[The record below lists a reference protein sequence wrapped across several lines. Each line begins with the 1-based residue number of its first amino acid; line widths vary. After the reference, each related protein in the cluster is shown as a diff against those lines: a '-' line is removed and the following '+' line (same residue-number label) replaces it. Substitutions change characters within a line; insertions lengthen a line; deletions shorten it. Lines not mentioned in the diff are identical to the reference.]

1 MKRKQVVIDKIEDMD
16 NHLISLYQ
24 GLQVPGVKKELIE
37 RYVEQVRYKLQ
48 EILNFVKLED

>member
-16 NHLISLYQ
+16 NHLVSMYQ
-24 GLQVPGVKKELIE
+24 AMQMPGVKKENIE